1 MNEEEK
7 MDESIPKS
15 EWKMRL
21 EYTPLRLDPLYIKLA
36 CWTYLAI
43 MYVIPFITLLV
54 LNLRYA

>member
-7 MDESIPKS
+7 VDESTPKS